1 MRGFL
6 PGIRSENMLHL
17 RYDTGASAGVR
28 LRNVICYVTVR
39 DTVKQSVESAGSN
52 KGRAYASRLSGFVR
66 EIRIMKLTQLD
77 NVFSVRCFRGTL
89 KRSSFAKG
97 KIIFSFL
104 LNLILS
110 CSSRFVLRVLYF
122 SRVAFHIFSKFFF
135 PPLIAGISPR
145 NKYSRG
151 EMIYFLTYNL
161 SRSIRNKNSE
171 LLNIFQAKRNIGI
184 SISNV

>member
-52 KGRAYASRLSGFVR
+52 KRRAYASRLSGFVR

-89 KRSSFAKG
+89 KRSSLCKG
-97 KIIFSFL
+97 ENNFLISLKFNPILFLSF
-104 LNLILS
+104 
-110 CSSRFVLRVLYF
+110 CSSRFVFF
-122 SRVAFHIFSKFFF
+122 SRRFSHFFQIFFSTSHRKN
-135 PPLIAGISPR
+135 IS
-145 NKYSRG
+145 S
-151 EMIYFLTYNL
+151 
-161 SRSIRNKNSE
+161 
-171 LLNIFQAKRNIGI
+171 
-184 SISNV
+184 

>member
-89 KRSSFAKG
+89 KRSSLCKG
-97 KIIFSFL
+97 ENNFLISLKFNPILFLSFSEFCIFLASLFTFFP
-104 LNLILS
+104 N
-110 CSSRFVLRVLYF
+110 
-122 SRVAFHIFSKFFF
+122 FFF
-135 PPLIAGISPR
+135 H
-145 NKYSRG
+145 
-151 EMIYFLTYNL
+151 L
-161 SRSIRNKNSE
+161 SSQE
-171 LLNIFQAKRNIGI
+171 YLLVTNILEEK
-184 SISNV
+184 

>member
-97 KIIFSFL
+97 KIISLKFNPILFLSFSEFCIFL
-104 LNLILS
+104 ASLFTFFPN
-110 CSSRFVLRVLYF
+110 
-122 SRVAFHIFSKFFF
+122 FFF
-135 PPLIAGISPR
+135 H
-145 NKYSRG
+145 
-151 EMIYFLTYNL
+151 L
-161 SRSIRNKNSE
+161 SSQE
-171 LLNIFQAKRNIGI
+171 YLLVTNILEEK
-184 SISNV
+184 

>member
-89 KRSSFAKG
+89 KRSSLCKG
-97 KIIFSFL
+97 ENNFLVSLKFNPILFLSF
-104 LNLILS
+104 
-110 CSSRFVLRVLYF
+110 CSPSFVFF
-122 SRVAFHIFSKFFF
+122 SRRFSHFFQIFFSTSHRKN
-135 PPLIAGISPR
+135 IS
-145 NKYSRG
+145 
-151 EMIYFLTYNL
+151 L
-161 SRSIRNKNSE
+161 
-171 LLNIFQAKRNIGI
+171 
-184 SISNV
+184 